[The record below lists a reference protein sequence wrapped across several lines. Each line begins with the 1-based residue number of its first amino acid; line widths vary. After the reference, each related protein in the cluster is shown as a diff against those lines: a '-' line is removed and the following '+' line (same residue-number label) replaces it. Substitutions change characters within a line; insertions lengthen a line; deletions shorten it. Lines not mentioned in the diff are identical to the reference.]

1 MNVTVAIAVLVVA
14 VNVNVA
20 AVNTMARGITDL
32 WGSITEAVSNMAG
45 ISGSADMNFA
55 NQWGDNYHG
64 KADDDKRKRA
74 FEVLQS
80 DFTVPTE
87 AVDSINKS
95 AFIFDGDMGFDSE
108 TIKEN
113 MTKIG
118 AIESNYTTKVQED
131 EGPAR
136 SYWQVEPST
145 AKSLLNNSSAL
156 FGPKFNEVF
165 AQYAEG
171 DKTASEVLAGK
182 SITDLQ
188 TLIENDSDLGAA
200 FATAKMITTFET

>member
-1 MNVTVAIAVLVVA
+1 MNVTVATAVLVVA

-20 AVNTMARGITDL
+20 AVNTMASGIGNL
-32 WGSITEAVSNMAG
+32 WGSAVDMVTEALG
-45 ISGSADMNFA
+45 ISGSDNMNFA

-118 AIESNYTTKVQED
+118 AIESNYTTKVQKD

>member
-1 MNVTVAIAVLVVA
+1 MNVIVATAVLVVA
-14 VNVNVA
+14 VNVNVGT
-20 AVNTMARGITDL
+20 VNIMARGIADL
-32 WGSITEAVSNMAG
+32 WGSVTEAVGNMIG
-45 ISGSADMNFA
+45 ISGSDDMNFA

-64 KADDDKRKRA
+64 KADDAKRERA

-80 DFTVPTE
+80 DFTVPGE
-87 AVDSINKS
+87 AIDSINKS

-118 AIESNYTTKVQED
+118 AIESNYTTKVQAD

-136 SYWQVEPST
+136 SYWQVEPAT

-182 SITDLQ
+182 SLTDLQ

>member
-1 MNVTVAIAVLVVA
+1 MNVIVATAVLVVA
-14 VNVNVA
+14 VNVNVGTA
-20 AVNTMARGITDL
+20 NIMARGIADS
-32 WGSITEAVSNMAG
+32 WGSVTEAVGNMSG
-45 ISGSADMNFA
+45 ISGSDDMNFA

-64 KADDDKRKRA
+64 KADDAKRERA

-80 DFTVPTE
+80 DFTVPGE
-87 AVDSINKS
+87 AIDSINKS

-118 AIESNYTTKVQED
+118 AIESNYTTKVQAD

-182 SITDLQ
+182 SIKDLQ

>member
-1 MNVTVAIAVLVVA
+1 MNAIVAMAVLVVV
-14 VNVNVA
+14 VNVNVGT
-20 AVNTMARGITDL
+20 VNIMASGIGNL
-32 WGSITEAVSNMAG
+32 WGSITEAVGNMIG
-45 ISGSADMNFA
+45 IPGSDDMNFA

-64 KADDDKRKRA
+64 KADDDKRERA

-80 DFTVPTE
+80 DFTVPNE

-108 TIKEN
+108 TIKNN

-118 AIESNYTTKVQED
+118 AIESNYTTKVQAD

-136 SYWQVEPST
+136 SYWQVEPTT

-171 DKTASEVLAGK
+171 DRTASEVLADK
-182 SITDLQ
+182 STKDLQ

>member
-1 MNVTVAIAVLVVA
+1 MNVTVATAVLVVA

-20 AVNTMARGITDL
+20 AVNTMASGIGNL
-32 WGSITEAVSNMAG
+32 WGSAVDMVTEALG
-45 ISGSADMNFA
+45 ISGSSDMNFA

-108 TIKEN
+108 TIKDN

-118 AIESNYTTKVQED
+118 AIESNYTTKVQAD

-156 FGPKFNEVF
+156 FGPKFNKEF

-182 SITDLQ
+182 STKDLQ

>member
-1 MNVTVAIAVLVVA
+1 MNVIVATAVLVVV
-14 VNVNVA
+14 VNVNA
-20 AVNTMARGITDL
+20 GTANIMARGIADL
-32 WGSITEAVSNMAG
+32 WGSITESVGNMIG
-45 ISGSADMNFA
+45 ISGSDDMNFA

-64 KADDDKRKRA
+64 KADDDKRERA

-80 DFTVPTE
+80 NFTVPGE
-87 AVDSINKS
+87 AIDSINKS
-95 AFIFDGDMGFDSE
+95 AFIFDGDMGFDAE

-118 AIESNYTTKVQED
+118 AIESNYTTKVQAD

-136 SYWQVEPST
+136 SYWQVEPAT

-182 SITDLQ
+182 STKDLQ

>member
-1 MNVTVAIAVLVVA
+1 MNVIVATVVLVVA
-14 VNVNVA
+14 VNVNA
-20 AVNTMARGITDL
+20 GTVNTMVRGITDL

>member
-1 MNVTVAIAVLVVA
+1 MNVIVATVVLVAA
-14 VNVNVA
+14 VNVNA
-20 AVNTMARGITDL
+20 GTVNIMARGITDL
-32 WGSITEAVSNMAG
+32 WGSITEAVSNMTG
-45 ISGSADMNFA
+45 ISGSDDMNFA

-64 KADDDKRKRA
+64 KADDDKRERA

-80 DFTVPTE
+80 NFTVPGE
-87 AVDSINKS
+87 AIDSINKS
-95 AFIFDGDMGFDSE
+95 AFIFDGDMGFDAE

-118 AIESNYTTKVQED
+118 AIESNYTTKVQAD

-136 SYWQVEPST
+136 SYWQVEPAT

-182 SITDLQ
+182 STKDLQ